1 MLHLCQAPRTAKF
14 FLLATLAVFTLT
26 NAAPS
31 MAQGNHGR
39 RDRDHRPYPTPP
51 PGHHRLVING
61 APYYFHGGK
70 YYRPWRRGFVPVLPP
85 VGLVVTALPM
95 GFQVLVMAGI
105 TYYLY
110 DGVYYR
116 PAPRGYVVVP
126 SPAAA
131 QAAAAPPSGVVAPV
145 QGAGGTATVIAQ
157 ALNLRSGPGL
167 AYPVLQVLNLGA
179 DLAIQGRTGSW
190 LFVRTPDG
198 GVGWVAQE
206 FTTQNSI
213 PASG

>member
-1 MLHLCQAPRTAKF
+1 MLHLRQAPRTAKF
-14 FLLATLAVFTLT
+14 FLLATLAVFTLSG
-26 NAAPS
+26 AAPA

-39 RDRDHRPYPTPP
+39 RDRDRPYPTPP
-51 PGHHRLVING
+51 PGHHRLVIKGN
-61 APYYFHGGK
+61 PYYFHGGR
-70 YYRPWRRGFVPVLPP
+70 YYRPWRRSFVPVLPP
-85 VGLVVTALPM
+85 VGLVVTALPV

-105 TYYLY
+105 TYYSY
-110 DGVYYR
+110 GQAYYR
-116 PAPRGYVVVP
+116 RAPQGYVVVP
-126 SPAAA
+126 DPALV
-131 QAAAAPPSGVVAPV
+131 QAAAAVPTGVVAPA

-157 ALNLRSGPGL
+157 ALNLRSGPGQ
-167 AYPVLQVLNLGA
+167 AYPVLQVVNLGA

-206 FTTQNSI
+206 FTTQTSM